1 MTGRVDPSRTPQAP
15 RPTRRHRAP
24 RASDTAADPR
34 AGGDPTA
41 PRPSR
46 QPGPLA
52 LAAIVGVL
60 LTGLGVG
67 AALLPPASAGSQ
79 AAVRPAA
86 TGVAVLGEAAV
97 NGSAE
102 KSPSA
107 TSPASATATPSRA
120 RTPSP
125 RPTTGRPSPTTTAI
139 GGVTELEDQV
149 ATLVN
154 QVRAKAGCAAV
165 HTDERL
171 RTAARGHSADMAA
184 QGYFSHTGKDGSTF
198 VDREARAGYPRAAAG
213 GENIA
218 MGYPTPANV
227 MTAWMNSSG
236 HRANILTC
244 DFKALGVGLAY
255 DSNGAAYWT
264 QDFGRA

>member
-1 MTGRVDPSRTPQAP
+1 
-15 RPTRRHRAP
+15 
-24 RASDTAADPR
+24 
-34 AGGDPTA
+34 
-41 PRPSR
+41 
-46 QPGPLA
+46 
-52 LAAIVGVL
+52 VGVL

-79 AAVRPAA
+79 AAKPAG

-97 NGSAE
+97 RPNTTSHASGS
-102 KSPSA
+102 
-107 TSPASATATPSRA
+107 ASATPSHA
-120 RTPSP
+120 KTPSP
-125 RPTTGRPSPTTTAI
+125 HPTTRRPASPTPTAI

-149 ATLVN
+149 TTLVN
-154 QVRAKAGCAAV
+154 QERTKAGCAGV
-165 HTDERL
+165 RTDERL
-171 RTAARGHSADMAA
+171 RTAARDHSADMAT

-198 VDREARAGYPRAAAG
+198 VDREARAGYPRQAAG

-218 MGYPTPANV
+218 MGYPTPADV
-227 MTAWMNSSG
+227 MTGGMNSDG